1 MDSPSGSGRRDPT
14 PSYHTP
20 PQASTPYSMEME
32 DPSSYPFPGTHF
44 APPTYP
50 SAHPQMWSQAQLQQ
64 FQSAARARDDRQ
76 FLTEDQ
82 RRELEMRV
90 TMGNPYGAVSYES
103 SPQNLADFFNP
114 SVGPHFHPGPSV
126 ASDRAQTFHP
136 SQYGGRQD
144 SNAYI
149 PSGYYNPVAF
159 PPNLLPFGV
168 PAYPPYGAV
177 PYFQSVPSQRRPT
190 DDDGASVDAP
200 TAESVETVG
209 NWLQDGPF
217 PPLPDDSGMQAHEP
231 PQASTSSSAS
241 SDMYVSGSAGPSR
254 SSPPSS
260 LPPARPGARKNKRY
274 IVQRDVSCRLCAD
287 PIGTLLLRGTRDEL
301 DVRHEFVY
309 ECSKHSTTP
318 PPTTLGRKRT
328 RQPEDI
334 RLACVC
340 DVCGRTRGRGGII
353 PKDQGQMIGFAVEVV
368 CKTCFQRYQ
377 RCSDCGGGSGRVM
390 VGKWRCKGKIMCPG
404 DSVSDSSAVTE
415 LFEKGRKTCK
425 LPHARLGGGEIEV
438 GTWRVD
444 ELKDHPEFEQVFGQC
459 RKLWEDR
466 VLGKLGIPE
475 FLEHDTDEHSR
486 TYADLAG
493 MLERGYPFE
502 KTLDHKCDE
511 NRPHR
516 RYVSF
521 IWQRLRSRRE
531 KQPSTPT
538 PTRSPSEESNDPS
551 MVLAPHVR
559 RTLDFN
565 VEGATVIA
573 MYLTDWDMRTGTLF
587 LHTSLAFDTNDID
600 DKAVISLGEM
610 VPRMLAERE
619 KWNAEHPTDPIPT
632 PRHVWNTFQS
642 SSSLLTA
649 RWTDLM
655 TKRGF
660 VNIEEYLSIHTD
672 VDRDDFTPPAYGFL
686 WQDDPDWRPL
696 GPMRPEAVT
705 MCKFIAEDLDPV
717 ILERLRQ
724 IEMTKKSGRRKR
736 ST

>member
-1 MDSPSGSGRRDPT
+1 MDCDPSGSGRRDPT
-14 PSYHTP
+14 PPSYHTP
-20 PQASTPYSMEME
+20 PQVSPYSVEME
-32 DPSSYPFPGTHF
+32 DPSSYPFPSSHF
-44 APPTYP
+44 AQPNYP
-50 SAHPQMWSQAQLQQ
+50 SVHPQMWSQAQLQQ
-64 FQSAARARDDRQ
+64 FQLAGRARDDRQ
-76 FLTEDQ
+76 YLTEDQ
-82 RRELEMRV
+82 RRELDIRAAMNGQYTGV
-90 TMGNPYGAVSYES
+90 PYGAYSAGFSSPPVAHPRTFTDS

-114 SVGPHFHPGPSV
+114 TVGPHFHPGPTV
-126 ASDRAQTFHP
+126 PSDRPQTFNP
-136 SQYGGRQD
+136 SQYEGRPD
-144 SNAYI
+144 PYVPAS
-149 PSGYYNPVAF
+149 YYSSVPF

-168 PAYPPYGAV
+168 PAYPSYGGV
-177 PYFQSVPSQRRPT
+177 PYFQSVPSQRRPA
-190 DDDGASVDAP
+190 DDDGASIDAP
-200 TAESVETVG
+200 TAESVENVG
-209 NWLQDGPF
+209 NWLQAGPF
-217 PPLPDDSGMQAHEP
+217 PPLPDDPALQGHEP

-241 SDMYVSGSAGPSR
+241 SDVGISGAVIAAADQAGSWLANGDAKSYLR
-254 SSPPSS
+254 KAVR
-260 LPPARPGARKNKRY
+260 PANF
-274 IVQRDVSCRLCAD
+274 L
-287 PIGTLLLRGTRDEL
+287 
-301 DVRHEFVY
+301 
-309 ECSKHSTTP
+309 
-318 PPTTLGRKRT
+318 TLGR
-328 RQPEDI
+328 DWN
-334 RLACVC
+334 LA
-340 DVCGRTRGRGGII
+340 
-353 PKDQGQMIGFAVEVV
+353 
-368 CKTCFQRYQ
+368 
-377 RCSDCGGGSGRVM
+377 
-390 VGKWRCKGKIMCPG
+390 
-404 DSVSDSSAVTE
+404 
-415 LFEKGRKTCK
+415 
-425 LPHARLGGGEIEV
+425 
-438 GTWRVD
+438 VD

-475 FLEHDTDEHSR
+475 FLEHDSDEQSR

-502 KTLDHKCDE
+502 KTLDYQFDE

-521 IWQRLRSRRE
+521 VWQRLRSRRE

-565 VEGATVIA
+565 VEGATVIS

-619 KWNAEHPTDPIPT
+619 KWNAEHPSDPIPT

-672 VDRDDFTPPAYGFL
+672 VDRQDFNPPPYGFL
-686 WQDDPDWRPL
+686 WQMSHPDWRPL
-696 GPMRPEAVT
+696 GPMRPDAVT

-717 ILERLRQ
+717 ILERIRQ
-724 IEMTKKSGRRKR
+724 IEMTKKATRRKR

>member
-1 MDSPSGSGRRDPT
+1 MDCDPSGTGRRDPT

-20 PQASTPYSMEME
+20 PEASTPYSVEME
-32 DPSSYPFPGTHF
+32 DPTSYPFPASHFTH
-44 APPTYP
+44 PTYP
-50 SAHPQMWSQAQLQQ
+50 SVPPQMWSQAQLQQ
-64 FQSAARARDDRQ
+64 FQLTGRARDDRQ

-90 TMGNPYGAVSYES
+90 INNHYNGVSYES

-114 SVGPHFHPGPSV
+114 AVGPHFHPGPSV
-126 ASDRAQTFHP
+126 PSDRTQTFHP
-136 SQYGGRQD
+136 SQYSEGRQE
-144 SNAYI
+144 SNPYI
-149 PSGYYNPVAF
+149 PSGYYNPAPF
-159 PPNLLPFGV
+159 PPNLLPFGM
-168 PAYPPYGAV
+168 PAYPPYGGV
-177 PYFQSVPSQRRPT
+177 PYFQSVPSQRRSK

-200 TAESVETVG
+200 NAESVENVG
-209 NWLQDGPF
+209 NWLQAGPF
-217 PPLPDDSGMQAHEP
+217 PPLPDDPTMQGHEP

-241 SDMYVSGSAGPSR
+241 SDVYVSAHAGPSR
-254 SSPPSS
+254 SSPPTS

-274 IVQRDVSCRLCAD
+274 IVQRDVSCQICTD

-301 DVRHEFVY
+301 DVRHELVY
-309 ECSKHSTTP
+309 ECSKHSSTP

-390 VGKWRCKGKIMCPG
+390 VGKWRCK
-404 DSVSDSSAVTE
+404 E

-425 LPHARLGGGEIEV
+425 LPHARLGGGEIEI
-438 GTWRVD
+438 GTWPVD

-475 FLEHDTDEHSR
+475 FLEHDSDEHSR
-486 TYADLAG
+486 TYADLAS

-502 KTLDHKCDE
+502 KTLDHKFDE

-538 PTRSPSEESNDPS
+538 PTRSPSEESSNPS

-565 VEGATVIA
+565 VEGATVIS
-573 MYLTDWDMRTGTLF
+573 MYLTDWDMRTGTVC

-610 VPRMLAERE
+610 IPRMLAERE
-619 KWNAEHPTDPIPT
+619 KWNAEHPTEPIPT
-632 PRHVWNTFQS
+632 PRHVWNNFQS

-672 VDRDDFTPPAYGFL
+672 VDRQDFAPPAYGFL
-686 WQDDPDWRPL
+686 WHDDPDWRPL
-696 GPMRPEAVT
+696 GPVRPDSVT

-724 IEMTKKSGRRKR
+724 IEMTKKAGRRKR

>member
-1 MDSPSGSGRRDPT
+1 MDSDPSGSGRRDPT
-14 PSYHTP
+14 TPDYHTP
-20 PQASTPYSMEME
+20 PQASTPYSME
-32 DPSSYPFPGTHF
+32 DPSSYFTSAQYPQPGFPSGL
-44 APPTYP
+44 
-50 SAHPQMWSQAQLQQ
+50 PQMWTQAQLQQ
-64 FQSAARARDDRQ
+64 LQAAGRVRDERNYI
-76 FLTEDQ
+76 TEDQ
-82 RRELEMRV
+82 RRELEMRYA
-90 TMGNPYGAVSYES
+90 MGNQFTYES

-114 SVGPHFHPGPSV
+114 ATGPHFHPGPSLP
-126 ASDRAQTFHP
+126 SDRVQTFHP
-136 SQYGGRQD
+136 SQYGERPD
-144 SNAYI
+144 AVPYV
-149 PSGYYNPVAF
+149 PAGYYNPVPF

-168 PAYPPYGAV
+168 PAYANYGGA
-177 PYFQSVPSQRRPT
+177 PYFQSVPSQRRPA

-200 TAESVETVG
+200 TAESVAHVD
-209 NWLQDGPF
+209 NWLQAGPF
-217 PPLPDDSGMQAHEP
+217 PPLHDEPSTQAHEP

-241 SDMYVSGSAGPSR
+241 SDMYVSGPSGPSR
-254 SSPPSS
+254 SSPS

-274 IVQRDVSCRLCAD
+274 IVQRDVSCRICGD
-287 PIGTLLLRGTRDEL
+287 HIGTLLLRGTRDEL
-301 DVRHEFVY
+301 DVRHELVY
-309 ECSKHSTTP
+309 ECSKHASTP
-318 PPTTLGRKRT
+318 PPTAMGRKRT

-353 PKDQGQMIGFAVEVV
+353 PKDQGQQIGFAVEVV

-390 VGKWRCKGKIMCPG
+390 VGKWRCK
-404 DSVSDSSAVTE
+404 E

-425 LPHARLGGGEIEV
+425 LPHARLGGGEIEM

-475 FLEHDTDEHSR
+475 FLEHDSDDHSR
-486 TYADLAG
+486 TFADLAG
-493 MLERGYPFE
+493 ILERGYPFE
-502 KTLDHKCDE
+502 KTLDHKFEE
-511 NRPHR
+511 NKPHR
-516 RYVSF
+516 RYVTF

-538 PTRSPSEESNDPS
+538 PTRSPSEESSDPS

-565 VEGATVIA
+565 VEGATVIS
-573 MYLTDWDMRTGTLF
+573 MYVTDWDMRTGTLLF
-587 LHTSLAFDTNDID
+587 NTSLAFDTNDID
-600 DKAVISLGEM
+600 DKAVIALGEM
-610 VPRMLAERE
+610 VPRMLTERD

-632 PRHVWNTFQS
+632 PRHVWVNFQS
-642 SSSLLTA
+642 SSSLVTA

-660 VNIEEYLSIHTD
+660 VNLEEYLSIHTD
-672 VDRDDFTPPAYGFL
+672 VDRRDFGPPVYGHL
-686 WQDDPDWRPL
+686 WQDDPDWRPNQP
-696 GPMRPEAVT
+696 GRADAVT

-724 IEMTKKSGRRKR
+724 IEMTKKTTRRKR

>member
-1 MDSPSGSGRRDPT
+1 MDCDPSGSARRDPT
-14 PSYHTP
+14 PPSYHTP
-20 PQASTPYSMEME
+20 PQTSTPYSVEME
-32 DPSSYPFPGTHF
+32 DPASYPFPGSHYTQ
-44 APPTYP
+44 PTYP

-64 FQSAARARDDRQ
+64 FHPAGRARDDRQ
-76 FLTEDQ
+76 LLTEDQ

-90 TMGNPYGAVSYES
+90 MGNHYGVVSYES

-114 SVGPHFHPGPSV
+114 AVGPHFHPGPSV
-126 ASDRAQTFHP
+126 PSDRAQTFHP
-136 SQYGGRQD
+136 SQYGEGRHD
-144 SNAYI
+144 SNPYI
-149 PSGYYNPVAF
+149 PSGYYNPAPF
-159 PPNLLPFGV
+159 PPNLLPFGM
-168 PAYPPYGAV
+168 PAYPPYGSV

-200 TAESVETVG
+200 TTESVETVG
-209 NWLQDGPF
+209 NWLQAGPF
-217 PPLPDDSGMQAHEP
+217 PPLPDDSTVQGHEP

-241 SDMYVSGSAGPSR
+241 SDVFVPGPAGPSR
-254 SSPPSS
+254 SSPPTS

-274 IVQRDVSCRLCAD
+274 IVQRDVSCRICTD

-309 ECSKHSTTP
+309 ECSKHSSTP

-390 VGKWRCKGKIMCPG
+390 VGKWRCK
-404 DSVSDSSAVTE
+404 E

-475 FLEHDTDEHSR
+475 FLEHDSDEHSR

-502 KTLDHKCDE
+502 KTLDHKFDE

-538 PTRSPSEESNDPS
+538 PTRSPSEESSDPS

-565 VEGATVIA
+565 VEGATVIS
-573 MYLTDWDMRTGTLF
+573 MYLTDWDMRTGTVF

-610 VPRMLAERE
+610 IPRMLAERE
-619 KWNAEHPTDPIPT
+619 KWNAEHPTEPIPT
-632 PRHVWNTFQS
+632 PRHVWNNFQS

-672 VDRDDFTPPAYGFL
+672 VDRHDFAPPAYGFL
-686 WQDDPDWRPL
+686 WHDDPDWRPL
-696 GPMRPEAVT
+696 GPVRPDAVT